1 MPDLRAWD
9 AAIESWLGIECGAD
23 NRAPGAHLVGYHASA
38 AAPIAQMLREV
49 PVTSSDVLV
58 DLGAGLGKVA
68 LLARLW
74 TGARVRGIELQAS
87 LVTRARD
94 AAARVGLDVDFV
106 CDDARA
112 AALDDGT
119 VFFMYA
125 PFTGPVLREVLA
137 RLENVARTRRI
148 TVCTL
153 GIDVDREAPWLVRR
167 ASDAFWLA
175 IYDSGLVSRSASLRS
190 GFD

>member
-1 MPDLRAWD
+1 M
-9 AAIESWLGIECGAD
+9 
-23 NRAPGAHLVGYHASA
+23 GYHASA